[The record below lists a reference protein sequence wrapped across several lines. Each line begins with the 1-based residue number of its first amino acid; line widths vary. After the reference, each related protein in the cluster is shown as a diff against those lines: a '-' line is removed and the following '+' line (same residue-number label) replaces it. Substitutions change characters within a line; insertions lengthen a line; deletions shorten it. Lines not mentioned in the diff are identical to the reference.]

1 MKSPGPIDTLMF
13 DEQFPSKDG
22 AAEARKQIKVMT
34 PLARLARPEEIA
46 SVTLFLASDQS
57 SYVAGIDLLVDGG
70 LTAV

>member
-1 MKSPGPIDTLMF
+1 MF

-22 AAEARKQIKVMT
+22 AAEARKLIMTMT

-46 SVTLFLASDQS
+46 SAALFLASDQS
-57 SYVAGIDLLVDGG
+57 SYVTGVDLVVDGG